1 MQIHHVTPH
10 FYPEK
15 GGVETNVLGLAR
27 YFVERGHEVVVHTSR
42 RTLAG
47 SVLPTDA
54 TLDGIRIRRYRP
66 VVQLGYYATLLRPRI
81 EGADVVHL
89 HGYGFLTNDS
99 VARKVPRSAPIVY
112 SLHHGVAQPA
122 PTMGARVKRALY
134 DPLFGRRTLRR
145 ANAIVPAS
153 EPDRRWLVAA
163 GFPPNRIH
171 VLPTGLGREA
181 FEAGSPENARERFHI
196 DRYVVFLGRL
206 HREKAPGHPLRAVA
220 ALGNDWIGSVVFI
233 GPEGGERAGL
243 ERLAGKLN
251 LRSRVVF
258 AGELDETTKR
268 DLLAGAECLVLPSFY
283 EAQGIAIAEAWAQAR
298 PVVAARVGGIPD
310 LVEEGKDGLLYPY
323 GDIPALTAALR
334 EIVMDRAYATRMG
347 GAGLRKAQS
356 SLGWDRITS
365 RVEELYLSLTSSAGR
380 DRA

>member
-1 MQIHHVTPH
+1 MRIHHVTPH

-27 YFVERGHEVVVHTSR
+27 YFVERGHEVILHTSQ

-47 SVLPTDA
+47 SALPAEA
-54 TLDGIRIRRYRP
+54 TVDGIRIRRYRP
-66 VVQLGYYATLLRPRI
+66 LVQLGYYATLLRPRI
-81 EGADVVHL
+81 EEADVVHL

-122 PTMGARVKRALY
+122 RTKVARVKRALY
-134 DPLFGRRTLRR
+134 DPLFGRKTLRR
-145 ANAIVPAS
+145 ADAIVPAS

-171 VLPTGLGREA
+171 VLPTGLDQDA
-181 FEAGSPENARERFHI
+181 FEPGSPEKARRRFQI
-196 DRYVVFLGRL
+196 NRYVVFLGRL
-206 HREKAPGHPLRAVA
+206 HRAKAPDHLLRAVA
-220 ALGNDWIGSVVFI
+220 ALGDEWTGSVVFI
-233 GPEGGERAGL
+233 GPDGGERASL
-243 ERLAGKLN
+243 ERIAGEPN
-251 LRSRVVF
+251 LQGRVVF
-258 AGELDETTKR
+258 AGEVDEVTKR

-298 PVVAARVGGIPD
+298 PVVAARVGGIPYS
-310 LVEEGKDGLLYPY
+310 VEEGQNGLLYSY

-334 EIVMDRAYATRMG
+334 EIVMDRTYATRMG
-347 GAGLRKAQS
+347 GAGLRKARS
-356 SLGWDRITS
+356 SLAWDRIAS
-365 RVEELYLSLTSSAGR
+365 RVEEVYLSLTSTAGR

>member
-1 MQIHHVTPH
+1 MRIHHVTPH

-27 YFVERGHEVVVHTSR
+27 YFVGRGHEVIVHTSQ
-42 RTLAG
+42 RTLDG
-47 SVLPTDA
+47 SILPMQA
-54 TLDGIRIRRYRP
+54 TMDGIRIERYRP
-66 VVQLGYYATLLRPRI
+66 LVQLGYYATLLKPKI
-81 EGADVVHL
+81 EGPDVVHL

-122 PTMGARVKRALY
+122 RTPAARVKRALY

-153 EPDRRWLVAA
+153 EPDRRWLESA
-163 GFPPNRIH
+163 GFPPDRIH
-171 VLPTGLGREA
+171 ILPTGLDQDA
-181 FEAGSPENARERFHI
+181 FDPGSPQRARERFHVN
-196 DRYVVFLGRL
+196 RYVVFLGRM
-206 HREKAPGHPLRAVA
+206 HAAKAPDHLLRGVA
-220 ALGNDWIGSVVFI
+220 ALGNDWTGSVVFI
-233 GPEGGERAGL
+233 GPDGGERAGL
-243 ERLAGKLN
+243 ERLAGQLN
-251 LRSRVVF
+251 LPDRVLF
-258 AGELDETTKR
+258 AGEVDEPTKR
-268 DLLAGAECLVLPSFY
+268 DLLAGAESLVLPSFY

-298 PVVAARVGGIPD
+298 PVVAARVGGIPY
-310 LVEEGKDGLLYPY
+310 LVEQGQDGLLYPF

-347 GAGLRKAQS
+347 GAGLRKARS
-356 SLGWDRITS
+356 TLGWDRIAS
-365 RVEELYLSLTSSAGR
+365 RVEELYLSLTSAGR